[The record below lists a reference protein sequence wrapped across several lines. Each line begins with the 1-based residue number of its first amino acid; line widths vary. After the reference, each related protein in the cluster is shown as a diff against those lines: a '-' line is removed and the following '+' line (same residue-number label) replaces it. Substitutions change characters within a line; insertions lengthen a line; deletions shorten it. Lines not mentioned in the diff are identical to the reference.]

1 MRRLYNR
8 LFIIFFWL
16 ASPYYFF
23 KMWRRGNWREGL
35 GQRFGIYDTRLKH
48 ALTNRQVIWLH
59 AVSVG
64 EVNICTQL
72 IQALEPRVPNLKIVV
87 STTTTT
93 GMAELQKKLPRH
105 IEKIYYPI
113 DRRRYVLRALTTLHP
128 LAIVLVEAEIWPN
141 FLWHAHDREIP
152 LFLINTR
159 LTDRSFRGYRRYRR
173 LFRPIFASFTA
184 VGTQNAAD
192 ADRVRELGCRPEAI
206 HILGSLK
213 FDAAKIEER
222 RHIDVRAMLR
232 QLGIADE
239 ARILIGGS
247 THAGE
252 EAFLARLFQRLKTKF
267 PDLFLVLVP
276 RHFERS
282 RKVGKELTALGVK
295 FAFRTDLTS
304 GRNYP
309 PGSVDCLLV
318 NTTGELKSFYEFGSV
333 VFIGKSLT
341 AKGGQNPIEPGALGK
356 AMVFGPNMQNFEPI
370 ASSFVSRQGA
380 LQVAD
385 ASQLETVVETLL
397 ADEKLRLELG
407 QNAMQVV
414 NENRGALERTVDI
427 ILASIKHQDVYT
439 VDRPEAGVTGL

>member
-8 LFIIFFWL
+8 LFIILFWL
-16 ASPYYFF
+16 ASPYYFL
-23 KMWRRGNWREGL
+23 KMWRRGNWREGFS
-35 GQRFGIYDTRLKH
+35 QRFGIYDTRLKH

-59 AVSVG
+59 AVSIG
-64 EVNICTQL
+64 EVNICTHL

-87 STTTTT
+87 STTTST
-93 GMAELQKKLPRH
+93 GMAELQQKLPRH

-141 FLWHAHDREIP
+141 FLWHAHDRHIP
-152 LFLINTR
+152 LFLINAR
-159 LTDRSFRGYRRYRR
+159 LTNRSYRGYKRCRR
-173 LFRPIFASFTA
+173 LFRPIFGSFTA
-184 VGTQNAAD
+184 VGAQNAVD
-192 ADRVRELGCRPEAI
+192 AERIRQLGCRPETI

-222 RHIDVRAMLR
+222 RRVDVREILR
-232 QLGIADE
+232 QLGVADE

-252 EAFLARLFQRLKTKF
+252 ESILARLFLRLKTKF

-282 RKVGKELTALGVK
+282 RKVGKELAALGVK
-295 FAFRTDLTS
+295 FAYRTELTS
-304 GRNYP
+304 GREFA
-309 PGSVDCLLV
+309 PGAVDCLLV
-318 NTTGELKSFYEFGSV
+318 NTTGELKSFYECGSV

-370 ASSFVSRQGA
+370 ATSFVTRHGA

-385 ASQLETVVETLL
+385 AGQLETAIEQLL
-397 ADEKLRLELG
+397 ADEKQRLELG
-407 QNAMQVV
+407 QNALTVV
-414 NENRGALERTVDI
+414 SENHGALERTIDI
-427 ILASIKHQDVYT
+427 ILNSIKHQDVYT